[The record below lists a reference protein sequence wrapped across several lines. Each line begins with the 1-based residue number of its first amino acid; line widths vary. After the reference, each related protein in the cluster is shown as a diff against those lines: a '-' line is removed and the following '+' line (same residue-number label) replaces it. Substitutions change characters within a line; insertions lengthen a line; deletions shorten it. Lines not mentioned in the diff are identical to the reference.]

1 MKKWLLGG
9 LAFLALVLAGCQ
21 SQPPAEKPAEKP
33 ASAATKP
40 ERDPKVIEEIRATLA
55 QHDKAL
61 GEKNLDALMDTYIND
76 PDTVALGT
84 SNGERWVGTESIRNA
99 YSEMFKDYDPNTL
112 DVNCDWKTGQ
122 HLGDMA
128 WLAATC
134 KAKDSLKGK
143 AREYELNV
151 TAAMLK
157 QNGKWRFAMLHMSN
171 PPASGPPPAS
181 DAPKAGG

>member
-9 LAFLALVLAGCQ
+9 LTLMALVLVGCQ
-21 SQPPAEKPAEKP
+21 PQPPAEKPPEKP

-40 ERDPKVIEEIRATLA
+40 ERDPKVIEEIRATLQ

-61 GEKNLDALMDTYIND
+61 GEKNLDALMDTYISD
-76 PDTVALGT
+76 AETVALGT
-84 SNGERWVGTESIRNA
+84 SNGERWVGTENIRNA
-99 YSEMFKDYDPNTL
+99 YTEIFKDYDPNTL
-112 DVNCDWKTGQ
+112 DVKCDWKTGQ

-134 KAKDSLKGK
+134 QAKDSLKGK
-143 AREYELNV
+143 ARQYELNV
-151 TAAMLK
+151 SAAMLK

-171 PPASGPPPAS
+171 PPASSAPNPSAS
-181 DAPKAGG
+181 SAP